1 MSTLRFGMVG
11 CGGIS
16 YAHGNAAKSLA
27 HRVKFDACC
36 DVVPTATQAWVD
48 EYGQM
53 TQYLDYNEMFA
64 KETDLDAVVL
74 ATWPNQHLE
83 QIQACLAAGQKRILC
98 EKSLEV
104 TGERAYEIFTLAQQH
119 DATIMEA
126 FMYRHHP
133 AMLRMRQLVDMGEI
147 GKIDS
152 VRACFSDFD
161 DETSD
166 PNDPNRNWRQRKEC
180 GGGIPYDFACY
191 CVNAIRFFADSVPA
205 RVRCYGG
212 KGLYDTVNRMYAVIE
227 FENGVVGLLESSKK
241 ESFTQEVQVNGH
253 TGILDLPISWTIPHS
268 KCTITKTYTQNWA
281 DHMFDRHMIKAADPY
296 ACQMENFLD
305 VLEGKAPQRLP
316 LAESVVNV
324 FTIEA
329 LVNSIEENREI
340 TLDIPADVK
349 AALAK

>member
-16 YAHGNAAKSLA
+16 YAHGGAAQSLA
-27 HRVKFDACC
+27 DRVKFTTCC
-36 DVVPTATQAWVD
+36 DVVPSATQSWVR
-48 EYGQM
+48 EYGEM
-53 TQYLDYNEMFA
+53 AEYLDYNDMFA
-64 KETDLDAVVL
+64 KEEMDAVVL
-74 ATWPNQHLE
+74 ATWPNQHLD
-83 QIQACLAAGQKRILC
+83 QIRDCLAAGHKRILC

-104 TGERAYEIFTLAQQH
+104 TGERAYEIFKLAQAN

-133 AMLRMRQLVDMGEI
+133 AMLRMRELVDRGEV
-147 GKIDS
+147 GTVDS
-152 VRACFSDFD
+152 VRACFSAFD
-161 DETSD
+161 DETED
-166 PNDPNRNWRQRKEC
+166 PTNPNRNWRQRKEC

-212 KGLYDTVNRMYAVIE
+212 KGVYDTINRMYAVIE
-227 FENGVVGLLESSKK
+227 FENGVVGILESSKK
-241 ESFTQEVQVNGH
+241 EDFTQEVQVNGH
-253 TGILDLPISWTIPHS
+253 KGILDLPMSWTIPHGFKS
-268 KCTITKTYTQNWA
+268 TITRSTTQNWS
-281 DHMFDRHMIKAADPY
+281 DRMFDNYMVESADPY
-296 ACQMENFLD
+296 ACQMANFLD
-305 VLEGKAPQRLP
+305 VLEGKADQRLP

-329 LVNSIEENREI
+329 LVKSIEEDREVV
-340 TLDIPADVK
+340 LDIPADVK